1 MNLGQTV
8 YKKLCDETKVEPEIS
23 GGQSSDQKWNKE
35 ILAKKGCSPMLGP
48 CKQTTRFVRS
58 FTKKN
63 SESFDK
69 NKKNCRRFSSG
80 YALNPK
86 ALIKVSKVS
95 WTSHLSYELLRSSFE
110 RKFDKTN
117 FTSLK

>member
-23 GGQSSDQKWNKE
+23 GGQNSDQKWNKE
-35 ILAKKGCSPMLGP
+35 ILAKKGCSPMLGS

-63 SESFDK
+63 SESFDESWG
-69 NKKNCRRFSSG
+69 NGGCFS
-80 YALNPK
+80 
-86 ALIKVSKVS
+86 
-95 WTSHLSYELLRSSFE
+95 
-110 RKFDKTN
+110 KFGKIWKTHI
-117 FTSLK
+117 FYFSAT